1 MKPSKADRRRAR
13 ARKRAIRK
21 LHHIKTKHRFVDHP
35 RYGNQPVLSGENY
48 TLGEVRSAF
57 WQYSS
62 SVYGQK
68 LIFPQT
74 AIRADVTKQAYGCS
88 PRGLYVDIA
97 RPCRTCGRWFI
108 FYALEQK
115 YWFET
120 LGFFVDADCVN
131 CQDCRHDEHTF
142 KDDTDRYGALLAKD
156 GKSDAEWSELSDLG
170 DLLFARGYIKKA
182 ETLLKTRRPKRVRK

>member
-1 MKPSKADRRRAR
+1 MKPSKADRRRIR

-35 RYGNQPVLSGENY
+35 RYGNQPILSGENY
-48 TLGEVRSAF
+48 SMGEVRSAF

-62 SVYGQK
+62 LLYVQK
-68 LIFPQT
+68 LIFPQS
-74 AIRADVTKQAYGCS
+74 AIRADVAKQKYGYS
-88 PRGLYVDIA
+88 PRPLYVDIA
-97 RPCRTCGRWFI
+97 RPCRTCHRWFL

-131 CQDCRHDEHTF
+131 CQECRHAEHNF
-142 KDDTDRYGALLAKD
+142 EGGIDRYGLLLANEEKT
-156 GKSDAEWSELSDLG
+156 DAEWQELSKLADFLY
-170 DLLFARGYIKKA
+170 AERYIKKA
-182 ETLLKTRRPKRVRK
+182 ETLQKSRRPKRMRR